1 MSHPTATPQ
10 RRHTVRV
17 RTYGGK
23 LEVTTMKDLGGDW
36 GYTLPDGRR
45 ITSIRCQHTGRAIGF
60 QLDGVLHR
68 TLGDACMASD
78 LMTPC

>member
-1 MSHPTATPQ
+1 MSHPTPTPQ

-36 GYTLPDGRR
+36 GHTLPDGRR
-45 ITSIRCQHTGRAIGF
+45 NPSIPCPHTRRA
-60 QLDGVLHR
+60 H
-68 TLGDACMASD
+68 
-78 LMTPC
+78 